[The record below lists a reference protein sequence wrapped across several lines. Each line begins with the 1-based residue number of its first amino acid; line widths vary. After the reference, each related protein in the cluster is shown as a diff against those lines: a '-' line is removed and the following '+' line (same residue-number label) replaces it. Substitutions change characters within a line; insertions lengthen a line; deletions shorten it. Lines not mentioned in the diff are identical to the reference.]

1 MAEPQKAPP
10 RRMPP
15 RTRSNFLTRT
25 ATDAA
30 SQLDRQV
37 SAMPQTPNQNTPSRS
52 GLLDNPYEP
61 RTEASAPL
69 PRQHLSTK
77 RVLKSLDG
85 IVDSPTPARR
95 SFSTREPSYSLHRH
109 SMPGPQAYA
118 NVDSKDRTS
127 PRIGA
132 LPRPAGGSAK
142 LGTFRYGILSKSRK
156 VNRLGKCC

>member
-1 MAEPQKAPP
+1 MAEPQKAPF

-30 SQLDRQV
+30 SQLDRRL
-37 SAMPQTPNQNTPSRS
+37 SAMPQTPNQNTPSHS
-52 GLLDNPYEP
+52 GLSDSPYEP

-69 PRQHLSTK
+69 PRQHLFTK

-85 IVDSPTPARR
+85 TADSPIPTRR
-95 SFSTREPSYSLHRH
+95 SFNTREPSYSVHRN
-109 SMPGPQAYA
+109 SMPGSQAQLG
-118 NVDSKDRTS
+118 VDSKDRTG

-142 LGTFRYGILSKSRK
+142 LGTFRYGILSKPRK
-156 VNRLGKCC
+156 VNRLGKCY